1 MPLRT
6 ITPKIQILWP
16 IASTD
21 EICKQLGVRPG
32 VLKVWRES
40 KAITQGIHWY
50 YRPGTTNRILWNLD
64 LMRDFVAIGDQNH
77 SAHRRSIELYLKSL
91 PSSIAS

>member
-1 MPLRT
+1 MPIRT

-21 EICKQLGVRPG
+21 EISKQLGVREG

-40 KAITQGIHWY
+40 KIITQGIHWY

-64 LMRDFVAIGDQNH
+64 LMRDFVAVGDQNH
-77 SAHRRSIELYLKSL
+77 PGHKRAIERYLASL
-91 PSSIAS
+91 PSSISA

>member
-1 MPLRT
+1 MTVRT
-6 ITPKIQILWP
+6 ITPKIEILWP
-16 IASTD
+16 IAATD

-32 VLKVWRES
+32 VLKDWRES

-64 LMRDFVAIGDQNH
+64 LMRDFVAVGDQNNSGH
-77 SAHRRSIELYLKSL
+77 KKAIERYLASL
-91 PSSIAS
+91 PSSKSA